1 MAAPKTDTT
10 NSVILVR
17 LETKLDALTE
27 TVEDVK
33 DRLYGNGAKP
43 GIIVDQEGQDNEIF
57 NLLAISRKNEEN
69 ISKLYLLATPTWLVK
84 NWKTILIV
92 LTVFFLI
99 LHAMIPSDASLWSLI
114 GKFFTG

>member
-33 DRLYGNGAKP
+33 GRLYGNGRP
-43 GIIVDQEGQDNEIF
+43 GIIIDQEGQDNEI
-57 NLLAISRKNEEN
+57 NKLLEIARKNEES
-69 ISKLYLLATPTWLVK
+69 IQKLYLLSAPTWLIK
-84 NWKTILIV
+84 NWKIILVV

-99 LHAMIPSDASLWSLI
+99 LHAMIPADASIWTLV